1 MTREEAT
8 PSVSI
13 TEVIENLEQ
22 MLYQESTSL
31 SKRFTTKE
39 IETLNTAINDLQ
51 FLNKVSLDL
60 ASENDELEEKLKQE
74 PRKGHWITKPH
85 VYGVAFCSE
94 CDFEL
99 KTNDTNFCPNCGA
112 DMKEGEE

>member
-22 MLYQESTSL
+22 MLYQEITSL

-39 IETLNTAINDLQ
+39 IETLNTAIYDLQ

-74 PRKGHWITKPH
+74 PRKGRWITKPH

-94 CDFEL
+94 CGFEL
-99 KTNDTNFCPNCGA
+99 KTNDTNFCPSCGA
-112 DMKEGEE
+112 DMREGKE